1 MQAFRIMFYLL
12 CASCFLLLGIVGN
25 MNDDVVIGW
34 IGYAGAVT
42 FGLLF
47 SFACLYE

>member
-1 MQAFRIMFYLL
+1 MFRILFHLL
-12 CASCFLLLGIVGN
+12 CVMCFIGVGIVGN
-25 MNDDVVIGW
+25 VNGDVVVGW
-34 IGYAGAVT
+34 IAYAGAVT